1 MADPDDMRD
10 HRTAFHDGFPFNRR
24 KSEAMPPPVA
34 SAIAPES
41 APVLTPARSTTP
53 PPIPARDRRRSP
65 RQTLVA
71 RAMVRSERSL
81 AVACGYV
88 SNISMNGI
96 AFHTRRPLAA
106 GEHFHIR
113 IELGP
118 MKWTNRLR
126 VVTCREHAES
136 GTFDVGAEFVGN
148 ELVVSGKQAA

>member
-1 MADPDDMRD
+1 
-10 HRTAFHDGFPFNRR
+10 
-24 KSEAMPPPVA
+24 
-34 SAIAPES
+34 
-41 APVLTPARSTTP
+41 
-53 PPIPARDRRRSP
+53 
-65 RQTLVA
+65 
-71 RAMVRSERSL
+71 MVRSERSL

-96 AFHTRRPLAA
+96 ALHTRRPLAE

-118 MKWTNRLR
+118 MKWSNRLR

-148 ELVVSGKQAA
+148 ELAVAGRQIAA

>member
-1 MADPDDMRD
+1 MADSDDMRD
-10 HRTAFHDGFPFNRR
+10 LRTAFHDGFPFSRR
-24 KSEAMPPPVA
+24 KPEATPPPVPA
-34 SAIAPES
+34 VAPEP
-41 APVLTPARSTTP
+41 APVISSIRPTTP

-96 AFHTRRPLAA
+96 AFHVRRPLAE

-118 MKWTNRLR
+118 MKWSNRLR

-148 ELVVSGKQAA
+148 ELAVAGRQAA